1 MIPRLTAICGHART
15 DIRGQKKYAG
25 VMCQPI
31 NNQEKARPGSG
42 AGKAIEREV
51 FALIPKRAMG
61 EERTRMSGSRLVAQW
76 FGQAILRVRVQVRP
90 QLVRRHLELN
100 RLTKRHYPLAR
111 HALRIPKAYSLPS
124 NAKNAPNHLSAAGAF
139 Y

>member
-1 MIPRLTAICGHART
+1 MNQH
-15 DIRGQKKYAG
+15 
-25 VMCQPI
+25 I
-31 NNQEKARPGSG
+31 NDQEKARPGKG
-42 AGKAIEREV
+42 AGEPIEREV
-51 FALIPKRAMG
+51 FALKSKRAMG
-61 EERTRMSGSRLVAQW
+61 EERRRMSGSRLVAQR

-90 QLVRRHLELN
+90 QLVRRNLELN

-111 HALRIPKAYSLPS
+111 HALRIPKTYSLPS